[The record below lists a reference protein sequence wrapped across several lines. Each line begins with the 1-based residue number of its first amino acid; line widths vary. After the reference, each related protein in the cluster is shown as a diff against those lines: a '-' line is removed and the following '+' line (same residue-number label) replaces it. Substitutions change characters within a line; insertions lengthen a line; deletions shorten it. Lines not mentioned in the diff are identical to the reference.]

1 MANYVKLG
9 TSTDELSHMVR
20 GFHTQA
26 KDIKEKVRLLGTAQD
41 SKDLRADLSMRR
53 EQCMTLSKQIG
64 QLFKSPPVERS
75 ERWKHV
81 KLAQDFEIILQEF
94 EQTKVQALAKE
105 KQWIEIVR
113 ESIHS
118 EEYRSSRSLSCLSS
132 QDLVLRQESIKL
144 QELGCF
150 SELALEGMQK
160 EAQLLEQEV
169 QATNE
174 LLRSMAELVQSQGK
188 DLNRAEE
195 SADTA
200 VKESKK
206 AGKELEVA
214 SESQSRNCCV
224 WLWVFGLLAILGF
237 CVGIY
242 FSLMV
247 GPSRGLK

>member
-1 MANYVKLG
+1 MDNYVKLG
-9 TSTDELSHMVR
+9 TSTEELSRMVL
-20 GFHTQA
+20 GFKGQA
-26 KDIKEKVRLLGTAQD
+26 KDMLEKVRLLGTAQD
-41 SKDLRADLSMRR
+41 SKDLRGDLSIRR

-64 QLFKSPPVERS
+64 QLFKSPPVDRS

-94 EQTKVQALAKE
+94 EQINAQALAKE
-105 KQWIEIVR
+105 RRRIEIVR
-113 ESIHS
+113 ESISS

-132 QDLVLRQESIKL
+132 SDQALRQESMKL

-150 SELALEGMQK
+150 SEQALESMQK
-160 EAQLLEQEV
+160 EAKLLEQEV

-174 LLRSMAELVQSQGK
+174 LIRSMAELVQTQGK
-188 DLNRAEE
+188 GLDSAEE
-195 SADTA
+195 SAETA

-206 AGKELEVA
+206 AGKELSIA

-242 FSLMV
+242 FSLKAI
-247 GPSRGLK
+247 PKSGLK